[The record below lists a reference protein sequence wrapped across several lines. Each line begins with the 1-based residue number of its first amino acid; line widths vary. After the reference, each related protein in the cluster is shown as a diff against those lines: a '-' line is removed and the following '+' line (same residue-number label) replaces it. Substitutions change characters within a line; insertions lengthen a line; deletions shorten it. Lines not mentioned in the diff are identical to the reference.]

1 MKKTAK
7 IFSLLL
13 ATLMLAASLA
23 LFAAC
28 GDSYDEEITVY
39 NWEDYIYSKT
49 ELQNDFNEYYK
60 AKTGKTV
67 KVNYSTFDTNETMLT
82 NIINGD
88 AVVDVIAPSEYAI
101 EKLLQHDLLEKI
113 DKTKVSTISNVNSAI
128 YEAVR
133 NVFGTFTTDG
143 GETVDITDYFV
154 PYMWGTLGI
163 LYNADVVTEADLAKG
178 WGLLWNENG
187 NEALNGKI
195 FMKDSIR
202 DSYCAAVMYLKEY
215 NLLPDAHK
223 NKSVQELINTN
234 DDTMLAA
241 VEELLVRQKDVLK
254 GYEVDFGKQE
264 MISEKGLVDLAWSG
278 DALYAIEEAEASS
291 SSAPALDYFVPE
303 VGGNVWFDGW
313 VIPKNAKNKEAANYF
328 IAFLNEP
335 EIAMSNMLE
344 IGYTSAVDKSVF
356 ESSEAALA
364 LLEEAEYDAAEFFAD
379 ERRYPEITESLGV
392 MKDFGARN
400 DVVVAMWERV
410 VSSNTDLTT
419 LWIII
424 GVVAVLVIAGIAIFL
439 VRRNKNRRVKK

>member
-7 IFSLLL
+7 LISLLL
-13 ATLMLAASLA
+13 ACLMLAASLA

-28 GDSYDEEITVY
+28 GGKYDEEITVY
-39 NWEDYIYSKT
+39 NWDDYIYSQRD
-49 ELQNDFNEYYK
+49 LQNDFNEYYK
-60 AKTGKTV
+60 AKTGKTI
-67 KVNYSTFDTNETMLT
+67 KVNYSTFDTNETMLAKVM
-82 NIINGD
+82 NGD

-101 EKLLQHDLLEKI
+101 EKLLQNDLLEKI
-113 DKTKVSTISNVNSAI
+113 DKSKVSTMSNVNESI
-128 YEAVR
+128 YEVVR
-133 NVFGTFTTDG
+133 SVFGTFTTNG
-143 GETVDITDYFV
+143 GETVDITEYFV

-163 LYNADVVTEADLAKG
+163 LYNADVVTQTDLDKG

-195 FMKDSIR
+195 FMKGSIR

-215 NLLPDAHK
+215 DMLPDAHK
-223 NKSVQELINTN
+223 NKSVQELMNTN
-234 DDTMLAA
+234 DDAMLAA
-241 VEELLVRQKDVLK
+241 VEQLLTRQKTVLK

-278 DALYAIEEAEASS
+278 DALYAIEEAEAT
-291 SSAPALDYFVPE
+291 SSAPRLDYFVPD

-313 VIPKNAKNKEAANYF
+313 VVPKNAKNKEAANYF

-344 IGYTSAVDKSVF
+344 IGYTSAVDKTVLQSNQ
-356 ESSEAALA
+356 AALA
-364 LLEEAEYDAAEFFAD
+364 LLAEAEYDVDEFFAD
-379 ERRYPEITESLGV
+379 ARRYPEITENLGV

-424 GVVAVLVIAGIAIFL
+424 GVVAALVIVGIVIFA
-439 VRRNKNRRVKK
+439 VRRSKNRRVKR

>member
-13 ATLMLAASLA
+13 AILMLAASLA

-60 AKTGKTV
+60 VKTGKTV

-82 NIINGD
+82 NIING

-133 NVFGTFTTDG
+133 EVFGTFTTDG

-278 DALYAIEEAEASS
+278 DALYAIEEAEAS